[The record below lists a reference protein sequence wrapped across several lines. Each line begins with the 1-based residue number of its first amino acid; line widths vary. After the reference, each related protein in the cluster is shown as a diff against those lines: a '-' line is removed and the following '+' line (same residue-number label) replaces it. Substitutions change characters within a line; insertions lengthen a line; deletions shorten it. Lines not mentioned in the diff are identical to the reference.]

1 MEKNNLRIG
10 LVNWLILLAGAAATF
25 VAARY
30 VKSASGLVA
39 GILLAVGFLVAL
51 VAFFQMRLEERERL
65 EKLEF
70 DELNRQKGSTNLF
83 STDEA
88 DTFAARQS
96 REMFEKYFVR
106 VFAVVLCAGTGFGT
120 WWLWSYLGTAALDVS
135 EERSTIAMTVT
146 GLFGLI
152 LFLIGKYTSGLARLD
167 DQRLLRPC
175 GSYMLFGAYVSFLV
189 TAALALNLIGYPRY
203 DLDLARLLLVLLGL
217 VSAETLLTLVAEI
230 YRPRVKGKVARILY
244 DSRLVGIVGQPES
257 LFRTAGQALDY
268 QFGFKVSE
276 TWFYQTVREKIGQ
289 WAAIWV
295 LVLLASTAVVFIEP
309 GEEAVLERFGARSGG
324 LLQPGPHFKLPWP
337 VDEVFRFKT
346 REVQT
351 LNVGFVPKD
360 DDHGKTILW
369 NVAHYKEEF
378 NLLVA
383 SRESGTTNV
392 TGGVSVPVSLL
403 TVSIPVQYQIRD
415 VDKFAYA
422 YANSGEMLEKVAT
435 REVIRYLVGVD
446 LNEVM
451 STGREEAANNLRSTI
466 QKRSDELGL
475 GVEILFVGLQDIHPP
490 TKVAEAYQGV
500 IGARQEVEARV
511 LIAKGYAI
519 RTVLMAEA
527 EAQQKI
533 NEAAAFAAQR
543 VTGAAATAAKFTN
556 QIQAFNASPSVY
568 PTRAYLQTFAKAI
581 APARKYIVT
590 TTNSSEVF
598 QINLEDKIR
607 EDLGDVYIPPTR
619 DEQRAQQLKQQQQP
633 QVPKAP

>member
-10 LVNWLILLAGAAATF
+10 LVNWLILLAAAAVTL

-39 GILLAVGFLVAL
+39 GVLLAAGFLVAL
-51 VAFFQMRLEERERL
+51 VGYFQMRLEERERL

-83 STDEA
+83 GTDEA

-106 VFAVVLCAGTGFGT
+106 GFAILLCGGAGFLT
-120 WWLWSYLGTAALDVS
+120 WWLWNYLGKEALDVV
-135 EERSTIAMTVT
+135 EDRSTIAMTVT

-152 LFLIGKYTSGLARLD
+152 LFLLGKYTAGLARLD

-175 GSYMLFGAYVSFLV
+175 GSYMLLGAYASFLV
-189 TAALALNLIGYPRY
+189 TGALALNLIGYPRY
-203 DLDLARLLLVLLGL
+203 DLDLARVFLVLLGL
-217 VSAETLLTLVAEI
+217 VAAETLLTLVAEI

-244 DSRLVGIVGQPES
+244 DSRLMGIVGEPES

-295 LVLLASTAVVFIEP
+295 VVLLASTSVVFIEP
-309 GEEAVLERFGARSGG
+309 GEQAVLERFGARTGG
-324 LLQPGPHFKLPWP
+324 LLEPGAHLKLPWP

-360 DDHGKTILW
+360 DDHGNTILW

-383 SRESGTTNV
+383 SREAGTTNSS
-392 TGGVSVPVSLL
+392 GGVSVPVSLL

-422 YANSGEMLEKVAT
+422 YANSGGMLEKIAT

-451 STGREEAANNLRSTI
+451 SIGREAAAKDLRLSI
-466 QKRSDELGL
+466 QKRSDDLGL

-490 TKVAEAYQGV
+490 TKVAEAYQSV
-500 IGARQEVEARV
+500 IGAQQAVAGAI
-511 LIAKGYAI
+511 LAAKGYAT
-519 RTVLMAEA
+519 RTVLLASA
-527 EAQQKI
+527 EAQKKI
-533 NEAAAFAAQR
+533 NEAEAFSAQR
-543 VTGAAATAAKFTN
+543 IASAAATASRFTN
-556 QIQAFNASPSVY
+556 QIQAFNAAPSVY
-568 PTRAYLQTFAKAI
+568 PTRAYLQTFARAVG
-581 APARKYIVT
+581 PARKYIIA
-590 TTNSSEVF
+590 TTNSNEVVQF
-598 QINLEDKIR
+598 NLEDKIR
-607 EDLGDVYIPPTR
+607 TDIGDVYIPPTR
-619 DEQRAQQLKQQQQP
+619 DEQRQERMKQQP
-633 QVPKAP
+633 QAPK

>member
-10 LVNWLILLAGAAATF
+10 LVNWLILLVAAAVTF

-30 VKSASGLVA
+30 VKSASALVA
-39 GILLAVGFLVAL
+39 GVLLAVGFLVAL
-51 VAFFQMRLEERERL
+51 VSYFQMRLEERERL

-83 STDEA
+83 STEEA

-106 VFAVVLCAGTGFGT
+106 AFAILLCIGTGAGA
-120 WWLWSYLGTAALDVS
+120 WWLWSYLGKEALDVA
-135 EERSTIAMTVT
+135 EDRSTVAMTIT
-146 GLFGLI
+146 GLFGLT
-152 LFLIGKYTSGLARLD
+152 LFLIGKYTAGLARLD

-175 GSYMLFGAYVSFLV
+175 GSYMLFGAYASFLV

-203 DLDLARLLLVLLGL
+203 DLDLARVFLVLLGL
-217 VSAETLLTLVAEI
+217 VAAETLLTLVAEI
-230 YRPRVKGKVARILY
+230 YRPRVKGKVSRILY

-276 TWFYQTVREKIGQ
+276 TWFYQTIREKIGQ
-289 WAAIWV
+289 WAAIWIVV
-295 LVLLASTAVVFIEP
+295 LIASTSVVFIEP
-309 GEEAVLERFGARSGG
+309 GEQAVLERFGARTGG
-324 LLQPGPHFKLPWP
+324 LLEPGVHFKMPWP
-337 VDEVFRFKT
+337 VDDVFRFKT

-351 LNVGFVPKD
+351 LNVGFVPQD

-383 SRESGTTNV
+383 SREAGTTNSS
-392 TGGVSVPVSLL
+392 GGVSVPVSLL

-415 VDKFAYA
+415 IDKFAYR
-422 YANSGEMLEKVAT
+422 YANSGQMLEKVAT

-451 STGREEAANNLRSTI
+451 STGREAAANDLRTTI
-466 QKRSDELGL
+466 QKKADDLGL
-475 GVEILFVGLQDIHPP
+475 GVDILFVGLQDIHPP
-490 TKVAEAYQGV
+490 TKVAEAYQSV
-500 IGARQEVEARV
+500 IGARQEVDARI
-511 LIAKGYAI
+511 LAAKGYAT

-527 EAQQKI
+527 EAQKMI
-533 NEAAAFAAQR
+533 NEAEAYRARR
-543 VTGAAATAAKFTN
+543 VASAAATAAKFTN
-556 QIQAFNASPSVY
+556 QMLAFDASPTVY
-568 PTRAYLQTFAKAI
+568 PMRAYLQTFSKAI
-581 APARKYIVT
+581 GPARKYIVA
-590 TTNSSEVF
+590 TTNSSEVL
-598 QINLEDKIR
+598 QLNLEDKIR
-607 EDLGDVYIPPTR
+607 QDLDSVYVPPTR
-619 DEQRAQQLKQQQQP
+619 AESRAAEQAKQP
-633 QVPKAP
+633 QAPK

>member
-10 LVNWLILLAGAAATF
+10 LVNWLILLAAGAVTLF
-25 VAARY
+25 AARY
-30 VKSASGLVA
+30 VKSASALVA
-39 GILLAVGFLVAL
+39 GVLLAVGFLVAL
-51 VAFFQMRLEERERL
+51 VAYFQMRLEERERL

-106 VFAVVLCAGTGFGT
+106 VFAILLCVGTGFGA
-120 WWLWSYLGTAALDVS
+120 WWLWNYLGKEALNVTED
-135 EERSTIAMTVT
+135 RSTVAMTIT
-146 GLFGLI
+146 GLFGLT
-152 LFLIGKYTSGLARLD
+152 LFLIGKYTAGLARLD

-175 GSYMLFGAYVSFLV
+175 GSYMLLGAYASFLV

-203 DLDLARLLLVLLGL
+203 DLDLARVLVVLLGL

-276 TWFYQTVREKIGQ
+276 TWFYQTIREKIGQ

-295 LVLLASTAVVFIEP
+295 LVLVASTSVVFIEP
-309 GEEAVLERFGARSGG
+309 GEEAVLERFGARTGG
-324 LLQPGPHFKLPWP
+324 LLQPGMHFKMPWP

-351 LNVGFVPKD
+351 LNIGFVPKD
-360 DDHGKTILW
+360 DDHGKTIMW

-383 SRESGTTNV
+383 SRETGTTNAA
-392 TGGVSVPVSLL
+392 GGVSVPVSLL

-415 VDKFAYA
+415 IDKFAYA
-422 YANSGEMLEKVAT
+422 YANSGQMLEKVAT

-446 LNEVM
+446 LNDVM
-451 STGREEAANNLRSTI
+451 SIGREAAAKDLRTTI
-466 QKRSDELGL
+466 QKRADELGL

-490 TKVAEAYQGV
+490 TKVADAYQAV
-500 IGARQEVEARV
+500 IGARQDVEAKI
-511 LIAKGYAI
+511 LAAKGYAT
-519 RTVLMAEA
+519 RTVLLAEA
-527 EAQQKI
+527 EAQRKI
-533 NEAAAFAAQR
+533 NEAEAFRAQR
-543 VTGAAATAAKFTN
+543 IASAAATAAKFTN
-556 QIQAFNASPSVY
+556 QIQAFNASPTVY
-568 PTRAYLQTFAKAI
+568 PMRAYLQTFSKAI
-581 APARKYIVT
+581 GPARKYIIG
-590 TTNSSEVF
+590 TTNSTETF
-598 QINLEDKIR
+598 QLNLEDKIR
-607 EDLGDVYIPPTR
+607 TDIGDVYVPPTR
-619 DEQRAQQLKQQQQP
+619 AEARAAEQAKQP
-633 QVPKAP
+633 QAPK